1 MVEEEDDGGGGG
13 GSGGGIN
20 DDERDSVSVRHTV
33 PQGGRTQLHHQYQ
46 PQIGPQLP
54 VTKVAPADPPPPAS
68 EADHI
73 PLNLACLHQSTEVAA
88 LLLEKHAKLLP
99 DAEGLYPQHLV
110 ARSSNTDQLLLLLK
124 MHGADLNQR
133 DKLYSWT
140 PLFHAA
146 SEGRVTCLRALL
158 ANGADPNALDE
169 KGLTAMY
176 YATWEGHLKCMDLLW
191 ESSSYTRVGRSPL
204 VHSTVGGILTPQNQA
219 NSTDLANS
227 TAFGEVDGIPDL
239 SLPPPIIPLRR
250 YGHNFLDKKTF
261 ISISFE
267 KGPNAIQ
274 FFNEARYP
282 AARISISCKTSDLIP
297 RSLMLPIRE
306 DFQAVSFQID
316 SLEVFT
322 VEFEIFP
329 TFGSKVIAKSVAL
342 PDVFRAVSSSSGTC
356 CLPLFD
362 PRLRA
367 VGQIQFAY
375 QVIKPYDGTPLEITQ
390 FAPYWKATSALDD
403 QNGLV
408 TGSSLSGDYLSI
420 YVQLSRDRVP
430 VVHGNLLVQHS
441 GLQVPVS
448 HLTMDTIKQLAAGRK
463 QLTEIAFTPGGTL
476 NISSLRQ
483 TLNESI
489 LSLEDVLAITPPQL
503 SLNIH
508 ILYPSSFEEVSLG
521 IFSSIDINTFA
532 NAVLTCVFDHA
543 RALKARNSDLSRS
556 IVFSSVNPYACTALN
571 WKQPNYPILLCNDL
585 GYTRDLLVPPYQSS
599 IKESARLAQNNNF
612 MGLTCSSKILSRV
625 PALVETIR
633 QAGLVVVSDM
643 SEEETQSVPP
653 ARVAYA
659 MPDGV
664 NGIMKSTGIL
674 RFNESIDM

>member
-1 MVEEEDDGGGGG
+1 LTPPPAPEHSISQTRSKSTNLNLHNPQFYHSIHARGEDVDAILAQAEAAREAEGGRGGGGGAAEDGEAIATRLESHDTGAYHADMYDDDKDYNNKGINIAAAKREAPAMEMEDGELEEGEMEEEEDDGGGGG

-420 YVQLSRDRVP
+420 YV
-430 VVHGNLLVQHS
+430 
-441 GLQVPVS
+441 
-448 HLTMDTIKQLAAGRK
+448 
-463 QLTEIAFTPGGTL
+463 
-476 NISSLRQ
+476 
-483 TLNESI
+483 
-489 LSLEDVLAITPPQL
+489 
-503 SLNIH
+503 
-508 ILYPSSFEEVSLG
+508 
-521 IFSSIDINTFA
+521 
-532 NAVLTCVFDHA
+532 
-543 RALKARNSDLSRS
+543 
-556 IVFSSVNPYACTALN
+556 
-571 WKQPNYPILLCNDL
+571 
-585 GYTRDLLVPPYQSS
+585 
-599 IKESARLAQNNNF
+599 
-612 MGLTCSSKILSRV
+612 
-625 PALVETIR
+625 
-633 QAGLVVVSDM
+633 
-643 SEEETQSVPP
+643 
-653 ARVAYA
+653 
-659 MPDGV
+659 
-664 NGIMKSTGIL
+664 
-674 RFNESIDM
+674 